1 MRWLSRFSASV
12 FDRVR
17 NESGAVI
24 VFVAVAMVALLAM
37 TAFVI
42 DFGRI
47 WQERRELQGGAT
59 AGVLAIA
66 EDCARDLCDLAYN
79 ELATAETY
87 ADANAIDG
95 AASVFDIDL
104 DLTDQTVRV
113 VTATENTAGGNTMDM
128 LFARIVGFDTVTVGA
143 DAAAAW
149 GTPLEADTLPLV
161 ISECEWMKD
170 PVVYSGWPGGNV
182 ENLPD
187 YPKESFK
194 LLPGNMVTIN
204 FHDPMGEDMCTVPP
218 GLDLPGGF
226 GWLDTTGGCLAYVT
240 NGELISADP
249 GSSPSNGCTASYFE
263 GLVDTVKVIPYF
275 SKVLGQG
282 NIGQYEVKEFATF
295 LIAGYNFGG
304 QYKQP
309 VPEGGLPCSGSTRC
323 LAGWFVDYVS
333 NEGTTGDLGGD
344 PRGFT
349 VIKLIG

>member
-1 MRWLSRFSASV
+1 M
-12 FDRVR
+12 
-17 NESGAVI
+17 

-59 AGVLAIA
+59 AGVLAVA

-79 ELATAETY
+79 ELATAEIY

-113 VTATENTAGGNTMDM
+113 VTATENSAGGNTMDM
-128 LFARIVGFDTVTVGA
+128 LFAGIIGFDTVTVGA

-149 GTPLEADTLPLV
+149 GTPLEANTLPL
-161 ISECEWMKD
+161 IFSECEWMKD
-170 PVVYSGWPGGNV
+170 PGAYPGWPGGSV
-182 ENLPD
+182 DNLFD
-187 YPKESFK
+187 YPAESSS
-194 LLPGNMVTIN
+194 LVPGNMVPIN
-204 FHDPMGEDMCTVPP
+204 FPDPQGGDVCTVPP
-218 GLDLPGGF
+218 GPPGSDLPGGF
-226 GWLDTTGGCLAYVT
+226 GWLDTTGGCLANVT
-240 NGELISADP
+240 IDEWIGADP
-249 GSSPSNGCTASYFE
+249 GSSPSNGCTANYFE
-263 GLVDTVKVIPYF
+263 GLVDTIVIIPYF
-275 SKVLGQG
+275 SEVQGQG
-282 NIGQYEVKEFATF
+282 NIGQYKVRDFGTF

-309 VPEGGLPCSGSTRC
+309 DPSGALPCSGSTRC

-333 NEGTTGDLGGD
+333 NEGTTSDLGGD